1 MTENE
6 QRLIDALE
14 YINPDDYDTWLKV
27 GMALKHEGLPLA
39 IWEGWSRRSAKH
51 RDGECSPKWDS
62 FREGNAGQ
70 PVTGG
75 TIVALAKQN
84 GYTGRTSAGSVA
96 WRAAQPAQRSTPA
109 AVETLPTDYKPETV
123 PDVPADYDPAAD
135 MKRYLSLL
143 FRPDELITYCDRL
156 TKQTDKNG
164 KPRFAPV
171 QSTRHRTAGEII
183 DALAGGVA
191 AAGIC
196 AQSEGGAYVR
206 FNPMDGS
213 GDSDKNVVDFRFCL
227 IESDTDA
234 LEKQYGLYK
243 ALRLPI
249 AVLVHSGNKSLHA
262 ITRVDAQNAKEYSDR
277 VRYIYEYCERH
288 GLHVDKQDRNAS
300 RYSRLPG
307 IKRGDRWQYIVDAN
321 LGEESFAEWKEWAK
335 QADVQPDPTDRHGPS
350 DGGAFGWDDEVP
362 PDGPS
367 VPEAASTTPPAPDA
381 QRSVYRA
388 ILEAHAKPDFKAA
401 QLAEMAQGEGLDL
414 GIHFYLRRADSA
426 NYNKY
431 SESGC
436 EGEPLLFKGINY
448 LAARTGGGKTRCECA
463 LAALTLYKYE
473 NAPIPKRVIF
483 FSLEEPAKDIQ
494 KHIVTAFVNL
504 KYETLK
510 NGNTITEAD
519 TTAALLAKPTNDEKR
534 RRIEAGYSDL
544 ADRLIVIDSVT
555 FEDAKEK
562 AIEADQEL
570 NKETVSGIL
579 ADVAGDI
586 EKLILDAVAKYGA
599 ENVVF
604 FIDYAQMIRDPEG
617 ARSAASYKELKAV
630 AQHLKNAAQRNAVM
644 FVGAQVDRSAIKL
657 ANAREAPRAFEFH
670 SLTRE
675 DLREAADL
683 EQSASRI
690 IYLTIDDK
698 TMADEDA
705 NPQPYLNMRLLKNR
719 LGTEHLYA
727 SAPIH
732 FAQWIVDFSQL
743 TAPTL
748 GDRNGSYGKLV
759 NMDGK
764 PADDWSR
771 TGGASG
777 SGSQGGADQFETA
790 PII

>member
-75 TIVALAKQN
+75 TIVALARQN
-84 GYTGRTSAGSVA
+84 GYTGRASAGSVT
-96 WRAAQPAQRSTPA
+96 WRAAQPTQRPTPA
-109 AVETLPTDYKPETV
+109 AVETLPTGYKPETV

-171 QSTRHRTAGEII
+171 QSTRHRTAREII
-183 DALAGGVA
+183 DALAGGVT

-196 AQSEGGAYVR
+196 AQSEGGAFVR

-234 LEKQYGLYK
+234 IEKQYGLYK

-321 LGEESFAEWKEWAK
+321 LGAESFAEWAAWA
-335 QADVQPDPTDRHGPS
+335 AVQPDPTDRHGPS
-350 DGGAFGWDDEVP
+350 DGGGFDWNDEISPDGQIVAPAAASSTQPSAGTTGNAAPGDGSAQPQTAHELFTVSIGDFVKNTKPLEWLVYGYIQKNALEMCFGPSQSGKSFVILDMALHVAVKQMMEEAADANDLHVP
-362 PDGPS
+362 PELIP
-367 VPEAASTTPPAPDA
+367 PENVELLKHWHGQVTHGGRVLYVA
-381 QRSVYRA
+381 
-388 ILEAHAKPDFKAA
+388 
-401 QLAEMAQGEGLDL
+401 GEGVTGLRKRALGWLQHYNINPDNVNEYFRFSPLGTPLDEE
-414 GIHFYLRRADSA
+414 D
-426 NYNKY
+426 
-431 SESGC
+431 
-436 EGEPLLFKGINY
+436 PLTH
-448 LAARTGGGKTRCECA
+448 TGGW
-463 LAALTLYKYE
+463 
-473 NAPIPKRVIF
+473 P
-483 FSLEEPAKDIQ
+483 
-494 KHIVTAFVNL
+494 
-504 KYETLK
+504 
-510 NGNTITEAD
+510 
-519 TTAALLAKPTNDEKR
+519 ALLAELETLRAQLNFTP
-534 RRIEAGYSDL
+534 DL
-544 ADRLIVIDSVT
+544 IIFDTLNQNMRGEENS
-555 FEDAKEK
+555 AKESGVVIQHAQRLVK
-562 AIEADQEL
+562 DY
-570 NKETVSGIL
+570 KCTVIFIHHTGLS
-579 ADVAGDI
+579 
-586 EKLILDAVAKYGA
+586 AVAKDRARGSSAWRGA
-599 ENVVF
+599 MDIEFSVKHAQSAEPPELICGVAPSHTQYMHYAVIDVTKCKDAEPQEQKYLKRTVV
-604 FIDYAQMIRDPEG
+604 
-617 ARSAASYKELKAV
+617 
-630 AQHLKNAAQRNAVM
+630 
-644 FVGAQVDRSAIKL
+644 
-657 ANAREAPRAFEFH
+657 
-670 SLTRE
+670 
-675 DLREAADL
+675 DL
-683 EQSASRI
+683 EKPDGSGHMYSENGNRETTI
-690 IYLTIDDK
+690 ILET
-698 TMADEDA
+698 
-705 NPQPYLNMRLLKNR
+705 Q
-719 LGTEHLYA
+719 TEHPTGLKY
-727 SAPIH
+727 
-732 FAQWIVDFSQL
+732 DDQL
-743 TAPTL
+743 PPTGL
-748 GDRNGSYGKLV
+748 QDHQTTTTPNS
-759 NMDGK
+759 
-764 PADDWSR
+764 

>member
-6 QRLIDALE
+6 QRLITALD
-14 YINPDDYDTWLKV
+14 YINADDYDTWIKV

-39 IWEGWSRRSAKH
+39 MWEGWSRRSAKH
-51 RDGECSPKWDS
+51 RDGECSAKWKS
-62 FREGNAGQ
+62 FNEDNAGQ
-70 PVTGG
+70 PVTRG
-75 TIVALAKQN
+75 TIVALARQN
-84 GYTGRTSAGSVA
+84 GYTGRAVTGPISR
-96 WRAAQPAQRSTPA
+96 RAAQPAQRPA
-109 AVETLPTDYKPETV
+109 AVETLPADYKPETV
-123 PDVPADYDPAAD
+123 PDVPTDYDPAAD
-135 MKRYLSLL
+135 MRRYLSLI
-143 FRPDELITYCDRL
+143 FRPEEHVTYCDRL
-156 TKQTDKNG
+156 IKQTDKNG

-171 QSTRHRTAGEII
+171 QSTRHRTAREII

-206 FNPMDGS
+206 FNPMDGK
-213 GDSDKNVVDFRFCL
+213 GDGNANVTDYRFCL

-243 ALRLPI
+243 ALWLPI

-262 ITRVDAQNAKEYSDR
+262 IVRVDAQNAEEYRER
-277 VRYIYEYCERH
+277 VRYIYDYCERH
-288 GLHVDKQDRNAS
+288 GLHVDKQDRNPS

-307 IKRGDRWQYIVDAN
+307 IKRGDRWQYIVDTN
-321 LGEESFAEWKEWAK
+321 LGAGSFAEWAAWA
-335 QADVQPDPTDRHGPS
+335 AVQQDPTDRHGPT
-350 DGGAFGWDDEVP
+350 DGGGFGWDDEVP

-367 VPEAASTTPPAPDA
+367 VPEAASPTPPAPDA

-414 GIHFYLRRADSA
+414 DIHFYRRRADSA
-426 NYNKY
+426 DYYKLGENG
-431 SESGC
+431 S

-448 LAARTGGGKTRCECA
+448 IAARTGGGKTRFECA
-463 LAALTLYKYE
+463 LAAQTLYKYE

-504 KYETLK
+504 KYEPLHK
-510 NGNTITEAD
+510 ATITEAD
-519 TTAALLAKPTNDEKR
+519 TTAALLDKLTDDDKR
-534 RRIEAGYSDL
+534 GRIEAGYSDL

-586 EKLILDAVAKYGA
+586 EKLILDAVAKDGA

-617 ARSAASYKELKAV
+617 ARSAASYQELKAV
-630 AQHLKNAAQRNAVM
+630 AQHLKNAAQRNAIM
-644 FVGAQVDRSAIKL
+644 FVGAQVDRSAIK
-657 ANAREAPRAFEFH
+657 AAHVKNNPQAQEFH
-670 SLTRE
+670 SMERE
-675 DLREAADL
+675 NLREAADL
-683 EQSASRI
+683 EQSANRI

-698 TMADEDA
+698 SMADDYGSHVS
-705 NPQPYLNMRLLKNR
+705 YLNMRLLKNR
-719 LGTEHLYA
+719 QGTEHLYA

-732 FAQWIVDFSQL
+732 FDRWTIDFAQL
-743 TAPTL
+743 TAPTY
-748 GDRNGSYGKLV
+748 GDADGHRPQFVNAYGKPI
-759 NMDGK
+759 NRQDN
-764 PADDWSR
+764 
-771 TGGASG
+771 TGSAPASG